1 MKLQLVLHDFVVM
14 IKRIEIKVWIK
25 ISHYHHLITELVIE
39 RIGEEARHRGQA
51 VDHVEGQ
58 AAVVTQHHQ

>member
-1 MKLQLVLHDFVVM
+1 MVYVKAFVAKVMHILQ
-14 IKRIEIKVWIK
+14 K
-25 ISHYHHLITELVIE
+25 ILKIFSYHHLITELVIE
-39 RIGEEARHRGQA
+39 RIGEKASHRGQA

>member
-1 MKLQLVLHDFVVM
+1 MW
-14 IKRIEIKVWIK
+14 RK
-25 ISHYHHLITELVIE
+25 ILKIFSYHHLITELVIE
-39 RIGEEARHRGQA
+39 RIGEKASHRGQA